1 MTGASP
7 DSRRLL
13 DRFPGSR
20 SGIVL
25 ILAGILAV
33 AAGLRVYRMGQ
44 LSFWYDETV
53 TMRLARS
60 ANPAEL
66 MDRLARIDATRAP
79 LHPILLQ
86 GWIRVFGESET
97 AARALSV
104 LCGVATVALVFAN
117 GRAGFDKATGLWAA
131 WLAALSPALIVY
143 SREARMYAWLV
154 LVTSACWW
162 MLLKLRDR
170 FSWRPAAVYVLA
182 LAVLGYSHPLGL
194 IMMATLA
201 LAGLVALRSCF
212 GTLGRWLAVHL
223 AAGAMVA
230 PWVVRYLDHPPEF
243 LSGIQ
248 PIKVLLGTPIAFIG
262 GDSRVLG
269 VLVLLIGWGLWN
281 RGQWSGV
288 RGQEI
293 GKPGEEAVASR
304 DDSVAATEEPM
315 EPRSSS
321 SSPLIRNHS
330 PLFLLLWLIVPP
342 LALFVYSR
350 LGRPIFGPQ
359 RYTVFVA
366 PAYLLLVA
374 RGLVQTP
381 AGLRYPLAAGLSIL
395 ALLELGP
402 KVYSP
407 DLKAD
412 WRGFSADLAA
422 RAPGVEV
429 LVIVAP
435 SGEGPNVEVET
446 ARYYL
451 PSGCRAIG
459 LDEAT
464 PERLADSGA
473 AEVDLAIGSRGG
485 KPVTPPPD
493 RLGPFIFRPA
503 ADYPGLTILRAE
515 HRPPGA
521 RAGRVGRSRFV
532 ARDRAGTGTGV
543 GIGLIRAGLGLED
556 RKHDGVQIALERGA
570 GQAERLLRGRADLEA
585 PLLQLGGDCAEAQ
598 CLDDADG
605 LLDLR
610 VLGQV
615 VPLAGAEVGRAD
627 RGGPHAV
634 DLPSAFG
641 VPNPERGLDRG
652 AVQLGREHQRHDDRA
667 VAAPRGDTP
676 EFLVDRVRAIRLRRA
691 GGVGIQQTLQL
702 AHDHRGVDPGAGE
715 GHASLGLGHHHA
727 LVAEESEPV
736 VHGDLGRGAAAEPES
751 VGLAR
756 RREQALQRDRPIG
769 VARVRGESPGLKGVG
784 QLGGRQALGIGEP
797 GLPGQ
802 HQPAPRAGRPAVDLA
817 DLGPRNPDRNERG
830 VGGPRRVRQPREL
843 PVDPAEDPVVRP
855 DALRL
860 LPLLLPGLQPRPALL
875 DRAVHGRVAQTIP
888 VLQVH
893 LRVLL
898 GPAAADDDL
907 DHAVRGARRDDR
919 PADHRAVAHRDPVG
933 PWLVGP
939 AEGRRADRQEH
950 SEGQEESGHGRIR
963 LIVRV
968 AWIGVSGRS
977 PRSPS
982 ISFIPS

>member
-7 DSRRLL
+7 GSSRLL
-13 DRFPGSR
+13 DGRARIILLLAF
-20 SGIVL
+20 
-25 ILAGILAV
+25 ILAI
-33 AAGLRVYRMGQ
+33 AAGLRGYRLGQ

-53 TMRLARS
+53 TMRLARA

-66 MDRLARIDATRAP
+66 LDRLARIDATRAP
-79 LHPILLQ
+79 LHPIVLE
-86 GWIRVFGESET
+86 GWIRLFGESET

-104 LCGVATVALVFAN
+104 LCGVATVALVFAI
-117 GRAGFDKATGLWAA
+117 GQAGFDAATGLWAA

-162 MLLKLRDR
+162 MLLRLRDR
-170 FSWRPAAVYVLA
+170 FSWRRGAVYVLG
-182 LAVLGYSHPLGL
+182 LAALGYSHPLGV

-201 LAGLVALRSCF
+201 LAGLAGMRSCF

-223 AAGAMVA
+223 SAAALVA

-262 GDSRVLG
+262 GDSRVLA
-269 VLVLLIGWGLWN
+269 VLVLVIGWGIISS
-281 RGQWSGV
+281 RA
-288 RGQEI
+288 RPTAMDDPPI
-293 GKPGEEAVASR
+293 APAR
-304 DDSVAATEEPM
+304 DDDGRYWLAPG
-315 EPRSSS
+315 
-321 SSPLIRNHS
+321 
-330 PLFLLLWLIVPP
+330 FLLLWLIVPP
-342 LALFVYSR
+342 LALYVYSR
-350 LGRPIFGPQ
+350 LGQPIFGPQ

-374 RGLVQTP
+374 RGLVRTP
-381 AGLRYPLAAGLSIL
+381 SGLRYPLAAGLSIL
-395 ALLELGP
+395 AILELGP

-412 WRGFSADLAA
+412 WRGFSTDLAA

-459 LDEAT
+459 LEEAT
-464 PERLADSGA
+464 PERLADSGVD
-473 AEVDLAIGSRGG
+473 EVDLAIGSRGG
-485 KPVTPPPD
+485 KLVAPPPD
-493 RLGPFIFRPA
+493 RLGPFVFRPA
-503 ADYPGLTILRAE
+503 AEYPGLTVLRAE
-515 HRPPGA
+515 HRPPGT

-532 ARDRAGTGTGV
+532 GRARARPR
-543 GIGLIRAGLGLED
+543 IGLIRTGAGIGLED
-556 RKHDGVQIALERGA
+556 RQHHGVQFALERGA
-570 GQAERLLRGRADLEA
+570 GQAEGLLRGRADLEA
-585 PLLQLGGDCAEAQ
+585 PLLQLGGDRAEAQ

-634 DLPSAFG
+634 DLPSAIG
-641 VPNPERGLDRG
+641 APDPERGLDRG
-652 AVQLGREHQRHDDRA
+652 AVELGREHQRHDHCA
-667 VAAPRGDTP
+667 ATAPRGDGL
-676 EFLVDRVRAIRLRRA
+676 ELLVDRVRAIRVRR
-691 GGVGIQQTLQL
+691 GGALGVEQALQL

-727 LVAEESEPV
+727 LVAEEPEPV
-736 VHGDLGRGAAAEPES
+736 VHGDLGRGSAAEPQG
-751 VGLAR
+751 VGLGC

-769 VARVRGESPGLKGVG
+769 LTAIRGDPPRLEGVR

-802 HQPAPRAGRPAVDLA
+802 HQAASRAGRPAVDLA
-817 DLGPRNPDRNERG
+817 DLGSRNPNRDERG
-830 VGGPRRVRQPREL
+830 VGGPHRVRQPREL

-860 LPLLLPGLQPRPALL
+860 LPLLLPGLQPRAALL
-875 DRAVHGRVAQTIP
+875 DRAVHGRGTQTVP
-888 VLQVH
+888 VLQVG

-898 GPAAADDDL
+898 GPAATDDDL
-907 DHAVRGARRDDR
+907 DHAMRGVRRDDR
-919 PADHRAVAHRDPVG
+919 PANHRAVAHREPVG
-933 PWLVGP
+933 RRVVGP
-939 AEGRRADRQEH
+939 AEGRRAGRQQH
-950 SEGQEESGHGRIR
+950 AEGQQESGHGRIR

-968 AWIGVSGRS
+968 A
-977 PRSPS
+977 
-982 ISFIPS
+982 